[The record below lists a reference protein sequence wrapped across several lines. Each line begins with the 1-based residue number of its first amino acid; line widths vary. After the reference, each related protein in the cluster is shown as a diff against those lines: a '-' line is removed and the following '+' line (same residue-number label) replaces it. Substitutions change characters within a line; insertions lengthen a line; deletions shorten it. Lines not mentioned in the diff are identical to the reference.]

1 MNIFLYYF
9 DKWTAWLDF
18 SWLITKPKPPA
29 INSPS
34 YDDDPPGYL
43 SDPLLRE

>member
-18 SWLITKPKPPA
+18 SWLITLPKKR
-29 INSPS
+29 INETEWFEDEPPS
-34 YDDDPPGYL
+34 YT
-43 SDPLLRE
+43 DPLLR